1 MQRKG
6 TLTNTLL
13 SNKASISSISGIIF
27 ITNYFNVSKYLPVF
41 FFLLKKYSY
50 MVFDPHLTEDFLKIF
65 MSQTF

>member
-27 ITNYFNVSKYLPVF
+27 ITNYFNVSKCLPVF